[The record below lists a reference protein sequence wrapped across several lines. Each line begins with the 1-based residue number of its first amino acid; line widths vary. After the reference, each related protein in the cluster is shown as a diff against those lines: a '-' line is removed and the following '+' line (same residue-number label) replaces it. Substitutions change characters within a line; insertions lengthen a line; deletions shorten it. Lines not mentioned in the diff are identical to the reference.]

1 MPLWGKTTT
10 DESKPK
16 WLDNVNKNGLAEDCF
31 ATEAGWVLR
40 HYKGA
45 DKNTAVANGDYWDEI
60 LVAIGGLAGGSSATA
75 GIGAATI
82 TGVFFE
88 QESLAQG
95 ATGTVVVVYNE
106 LVDVATSNPTLV
118 LNGSVSGAG
127 AITATYARGTG
138 LNRLEFDFTVPSSAQ
153 DLEIPAQSITL
164 AGSSTI
170 KDKGTQNADLTIA
183 AGDVR
188 GAGGSGTDKTLTI
201 A

>member
-40 HYKGA
+40 HYKGT
-45 DKNTAVANGDYWDEI
+45 DKNTAVAAGDYWDEV
-60 LVAIGGLAGGSSATA
+60 LVAIGGLAGGASTTA
-75 GIGAATI
+75 GLGAATI

-106 LVDVATSNPTLV
+106 LVDVAVSNPTLV
-118 LNGSVSGAG
+118 VTGSVTGAV
-127 AITATYARGTG
+127 TATYARGTG
-138 LNRLEFDFTVPSSAQ
+138 LNRLEFDFTVPSQTETLSIGAG
-153 DLEIPAQSITL
+153 SITL

-170 KDKGTQNADLTIA
+170 KDKGAQNADLTIA

-188 GAGGSGTDKTLTI
+188 GAGGSGSDKTLSI

>member
-40 HYKGA
+40 HYKGT
-45 DKNTAVANGDYWDEI
+45 DKNTAVAAGDYWDEV
-60 LVAIGGLAGGSSATA
+60 LVAIGGLAGGASTTA
-75 GIGAATI
+75 GLGAATI

-88 QESLAQG
+88 QESLSQG
-95 ATGTVVVVYNE
+95 DTGTVVVVYNE
-106 LVDVATSNPTLV
+106 LVDVAVSNPTLV
-118 LNGSVSGAG
+118 VTGSTTG

-138 LNRLEFDFTVPSSAQ
+138 LNRLEFDFTVPSATETLSIGAG
-153 DLEIPAQSITL
+153 SITL

-170 KDKGTQNADLTIA
+170 KDKGAQNADLTIA
-183 AGDVR
+183 TGDVR
-188 GAGGSGTDKTLTI
+188 GAGGSGTDKTLSI

>member
-1 MPLWGKTTT
+1 MPLWGKTTS

-16 WLDNVNKNGLAEDCF
+16 YLDNVNKNGLAEDCF
-31 ATEAGWVLR
+31 ATEEGWVLR
-40 HYKGA
+40 HYKGS
-45 DKNTAVANGDYWDEI
+45 DKNTARFWDEV
-60 LVAIGGLAGGSSATA
+60 LVSIGGLAGGASTTE
-75 GIGAATI
+75 GLGAANI

-106 LVDVATSNPTLV
+106 LVDVAVSNPTLV
-118 LNGSVSGAG
+118 VTGSTTGAV
-127 AITATYARGTG
+127 TATYARGTG
-138 LNRLEFDFTVPSSAQ
+138 LNRLEFDFTVPSATETLS
-153 DLEIPAQSITL
+153 IGAQSITL

-170 KDKGTQNADLTIA
+170 KDKGAQVADVTIA

-188 GAGGSGTDKTLTI
+188 GAGGSGTDKTLSI

>member
-40 HYKGA
+40 HYKGT
-45 DKNTAVANGDYWDEI
+45 DKNAAVAAGDYWDEI
-60 LVAIGGLAGGSSATA
+60 LVAIGGLAGGASTTA
-75 GIGAATI
+75 GLGAATI
-82 TGVFFE
+82 TGAFFE

-106 LVDVATSNPTLV
+106 LVDVAVSNPTLV
-118 LNGSVSGAG
+118 VTGSVTGAV
-127 AITATYARGTG
+127 TATYARGTG
-138 LNRLEFDFTVPSSAQ
+138 LNRLEFDFTVPSQTETLSIGAG
-153 DLEIPAQSITL
+153 SITL

-170 KDKGTQNADLTIA
+170 KDKGAQNADLTIA

-188 GAGGSGTDKTLTI
+188 GAGGSGTDKTLSI

>member
-1 MPLWGKTTT
+1 MPLWGKTTS

-16 WLDNVNKNGLAEDCF
+16 YLDNVNKNGLAEDCF
-31 ATEAGWVLR
+31 ATEEGWVLR
-40 HYKGA
+40 HYKGS
-45 DKNTAVANGDYWDEI
+45 DKNTARFWDEI
-60 LVAIGGLAGGSSATA
+60 LVSIGGLAGGASTTE
-75 GIGAATI
+75 GLGAANI

-106 LVDVATSNPTLV
+106 LVDVAVSNPTLV
-118 LNGSVSGAG
+118 VTGSTTGAV
-127 AITATYARGTG
+127 TATYARGTG
-138 LNRLEFDFTVPSSAQ
+138 LNRLEFDFTVPSQTETLS
-153 DLEIPAQSITL
+153 IGAQSITL

-170 KDKGTQNADLTIA
+170 KDKGAQVADVTIA

-188 GAGGSGTDKTLTI
+188 GAGGSGTDKTLSI

>member
-1 MPLWGKTTT
+1 MPLWGKTTS

-16 WLDNVNKNGLAEDCF
+16 YLDNVNKNGLAEDCF
-31 ATEAGWVLR
+31 ATEEGWVLR
-40 HYKGA
+40 HYKGS
-45 DKNTAVANGDYWDEI
+45 DKNTARYWDEI
-60 LVAIGGLAGGSSATA
+60 LVSIGGLAGGASTTE
-75 GIGAATI
+75 GLGAANI

-106 LVDVATSNPTLV
+106 LVDVAVSNPTLV
-118 LNGSVSGAG
+118 VTGSTTGAV
-127 AITATYARGTG
+127 TATYARGTG
-138 LNRLEFDFTVPSSAQ
+138 LNRLEFDFTVPSQTETLS
-153 DLEIPAQSITL
+153 IGAQSITL

-170 KDKGTQNADLTIA
+170 KDKGAQNADVTIA

-188 GAGGSGTDKTLTI
+188 GAGGSGTDKTLSI

>member
-1 MPLWGKTTT
+1 MPLWGKTTS

-16 WLDNVNKNGLAEDCF
+16 YLDNVNKNGLAEDCF
-31 ATEAGWVLR
+31 ATEEGWVLR
-40 HYKGA
+40 HYKGS
-45 DKNTAVANGDYWDEI
+45 DKNTARYWDEV
-60 LVAIGGLAGGSSATA
+60 LVSIGGLAGGASTTE
-75 GIGAATI
+75 GLGAANI

-106 LVDVATSNPTLV
+106 LVDVAVSNPTLV
-118 LNGSVSGAG
+118 VTGSTTGAV
-127 AITATYARGTG
+127 TATYARGTG
-138 LNRLEFDFTVPSSAQ
+138 LNRLEFDFTVPSQTETLS
-153 DLEIPAQSITL
+153 IGAQSITL

-170 KDKGTQNADLTIA
+170 KDKGAQVADVTIA

-188 GAGGSGTDKTLTI
+188 GAGGSGTDKTLSI

>member
-40 HYKGA
+40 HYKGT
-45 DKNTAVANGDYWDEI
+45 DKNTAVAAGDYWDEV
-60 LVAIGGLAGGSSATA
+60 LVAIGGLAGGASTTA
-75 GIGAATI
+75 GLGAATI

-106 LVDVATSNPTLV
+106 LVDVAVSNPTLV
-118 LNGSVSGAG
+118 VTGSTTGAV
-127 AITATYARGTG
+127 TATYARGTG
-138 LNRLEFDFTVPSSAQ
+138 LNRLEFDFTVPSATETLSIGAG
-153 DLEIPAQSITL
+153 SITL

-170 KDKGTQNADLTIA
+170 KDKGAQNADLTIA

-188 GAGGSGTDKTLTI
+188 GAGGSGSDKTLSI

>member
-1 MPLWGKTTT
+1 MPLWGKTTS

-16 WLDNVNKNGLAEDCF
+16 YLDNVNKNGLAEDCF
-31 ATEAGWVLR
+31 ATEEGWVLR
-40 HYKGA
+40 HYKGS
-45 DKNTAVANGDYWDEI
+45 DKNTARFWDEV
-60 LVAIGGLAGGSSATA
+60 LVSIGGLAGGASTTA
-75 GIGAATI
+75 GLGAANI

-106 LVDVATSNPTLV
+106 LVDVAVSNPTLV
-118 LNGSVSGAG
+118 VTGSTTGAV
-127 AITATYARGTG
+127 TATYARGTG
-138 LNRLEFDFTVPSSAQ
+138 LNRLEFDFTVPSQTETLS
-153 DLEIPAQSITL
+153 IGAQSITL

-170 KDKGTQNADLTIA
+170 KDKGAQNADVTIA

-188 GAGGSGTDKTLTI
+188 GAGGSGTDKTLSI

>member
-1 MPLWGKTTT
+1 MPLWGKTTS

-16 WLDNVNKNGLAEDCF
+16 YLDNVNKNGLAEDCF
-31 ATEAGWVLR
+31 ATEEGWVLR
-40 HYKGA
+40 HYKGS
-45 DKNTAVANGDYWDEI
+45 DKNTALFWDEI
-60 LVAIGGLAGGSSATA
+60 LVSIGGLAGGASTTE
-75 GIGAATI
+75 GLGAANI

-106 LVDVATSNPTLV
+106 LVDVAVSNPTLV
-118 LNGSVSGAG
+118 VTGSTTGAV
-127 AITATYARGTG
+127 TATYARGTG
-138 LNRLEFDFTVPSSAQ
+138 LNRLEFDFTVPSQTETLS
-153 DLEIPAQSITL
+153 IGAQSITL

-170 KDKGTQNADLTIA
+170 KDKGAQVADVTIA

-188 GAGGSGTDKTLTI
+188 GAGGSGTDKTLSI

>member
-40 HYKGA
+40 HYKGT
-45 DKNTAVANGDYWDEI
+45 DKNAAVAAGDYWDEI
-60 LVAIGGLAGGSSATA
+60 LVAIGGLAGGASTTA
-75 GIGAATI
+75 GLGAATI
-82 TGVFFE
+82 TGAFFE

-106 LVDVATSNPTLV
+106 LVDVAVSNPTLV
-118 LNGSVSGAG
+118 VTGSTTGAV
-127 AITATYARGTG
+127 TATYARGTG
-138 LNRLEFDFTVPSSAQ
+138 LNRLEFDFTVPSATETLS
-153 DLEIPAQSITL
+153 IGAQSITL

-170 KDKGTQNADLTIA
+170 KDKGAQNADVTIA

-188 GAGGSGTDKTLTI
+188 GAGGSGTDKTLSI

>member
-40 HYKGA
+40 HYKGT
-45 DKNTAVANGDYWDEI
+45 DKNTAVAAGDYWDEV
-60 LVAIGGLAGGSSATA
+60 LVAIGGLAGGTSATA
-75 GIGAATI
+75 GLGAANI

-106 LVDVATSNPTLV
+106 LVDVAVDNPTLV
-118 LNGSVSGAG
+118 VTGTVTGSV
-127 AITATYARGTG
+127 TATYARGTG
-138 LNRLEFDFTVPSSAQ
+138 LNRLEFDFTVPSATETLSIGAQ
-153 DLEIPAQSITL
+153 TISL
-164 AGSSTI
+164 GSGGATI
-170 KDKGTQNADLTIA
+170 KDKGAQNADLTIA

-188 GAGGSGTDKTLTI
+188 GAGGSGSDKTLSI

>member
-1 MPLWGKTTT
+1 MPLWGKTTS

-16 WLDNVNKNGLAEDCF
+16 YLDNVNKNGLAEDCF
-31 ATEAGWVLR
+31 ATEEGWVLR
-40 HYKGA
+40 HYKGS
-45 DKNTAVANGDYWDEI
+45 DKNTARFWDEV
-60 LVAIGGLAGGSSATA
+60 LVAIGGLAGGASTTE
-75 GIGAATI
+75 GLGAANI

-106 LVDVATSNPTLV
+106 LVDVAVSNPTLV
-118 LNGSVSGAG
+118 VTGSTTGAV
-127 AITATYARGTG
+127 TATYARGTG
-138 LNRLEFDFTVPSSAQ
+138 LNRLEFDFTVPSQTETLS
-153 DLEIPAQSITL
+153 IGAQSITL

-170 KDKGTQNADLTIA
+170 KDKGAQVADVTIA

-188 GAGGSGTDKTLTI
+188 GAGGSGTDKTLSI